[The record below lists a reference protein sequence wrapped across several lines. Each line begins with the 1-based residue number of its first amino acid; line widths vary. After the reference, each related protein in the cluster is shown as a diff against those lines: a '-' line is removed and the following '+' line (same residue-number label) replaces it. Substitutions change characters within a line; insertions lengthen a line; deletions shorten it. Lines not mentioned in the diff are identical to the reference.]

1 MFETTTSIVP
11 ILVKV
16 EGALA
21 REGALMPEG
30 ALEGDQARVREGFRD
45 ELLTSRLQ
53 EDDPTLSC
61 CFDVLIF

>member
-11 ILVKV
+11 ILVK
-16 EGALA
+16 A
-21 REGALMPEG
+21 EGALMPEG
-30 ALEGDQARVREGFRD
+30 ALEGDQARVREGCRD